1 MLKPT
6 LVGFKHGGFIQLYVK
21 LEIAQRFLFV
31 YPQINGIMKREKWR
45 PDMKSITLNFLLF
58 ANSIFLILYIGLA
71 INDNIAFSA
80 TGTVSLFLSSLML
93 VDITYISSCNVRGNK
108 VISLFCGLLALHSW
122 YILLSA
128 RGDSWASMLF
138 SALSPVIWY
147 VSINFILMFLF
158 QGGGYKFKKAVCIC
172 LTGTCICSLIGLL
185 VSDEIFALFYGIQF
199 LAVGLCFAF
208 IVVFHRKRTA
218 FVIKAEWKCLLFSLV
233 TVIILF
239 LAYYFST
246 MDISGNLSNLGIYL
260 PVLLFSV
267 STHSIIRKEHN
278 SVPLSTVFS
287 RRQRALILLAGTVI
301 CGLSALASD
310 TPLTLFF
317 LMLDAM
323 FVFVYACNITLDFNL
338 RHGKSAM
345 ISESKYHAAL
355 EQLRQEEQL
364 NLEFA
369 NFLHDDILQDLL
381 SIKNMMKK
389 ADRPDIRKII
399 TENLDNMN
407 TYIRERMQDYRPTML
422 PKLTAKENY
431 QNLLEYISQSFPHRN
446 IRITFE
452 CPDSLFLAAPYDIFV
467 YRLLKELVTNV
478 YKHSSGKKAWITLTQ
493 DKGIIMLRIKD
504 NGTADAETL
513 SSADL
518 SKHSGLSLITERV
531 DNMGG
536 SVKITNNF
544 PCGVCIQITLPMKG
558 DVSYQY
564 FISR

>member
-1 MLKPT
+1 MK
-6 LVGFKHGGFIQLYVK
+6 KHMI
-21 LEIAQRFLFV
+21 
-31 YPQINGIMKREKWR
+31 
-45 PDMKSITLNFLLF
+45 LNLLLF
-58 ANSIFLILYIGLA
+58 ANSILLIMYMGLN
-71 INDNIAFSA
+71 INRNTAFNA
-80 TGTVSLFLSSLML
+80 TGAVSLFLSSLML
-93 VDITYISSCNVRGNK
+93 IDITYISSCNVRGNK

-128 RGDSWASMLF
+128 WSDAPAGMVF

-158 QGGGYKFKKAVCIC
+158 QGRGYKFKKSVSIC

-185 VSDEIFALFYGIQF
+185 MSDEIFALFYGIQF
-199 LAVGLCFAF
+199 LTGWLCFVF
-208 IVVFHRKRTA
+208 IVVFHRKRIA
-218 FVIKAEWKCLLFSLV
+218 FVIKAEWKCILFSLV

-246 MDISGNLSNLGIYL
+246 MGVRGNLSNFGIYL
-260 PVLLFSV
+260 PVLLFSM
-267 STHSIIRKEHN
+267 STHSIIRKEHS

-287 RRQRALILLAGTVI
+287 RCQRALILLAGTVI
-301 CGLSALASD
+301 CVLSAFASG
-310 TPLTLFF
+310 TPLLLFF

-323 FVFVYACNITLDFNL
+323 FVVVYACNIALDFNL
-338 RHGKSAM
+338 RHGKSA
-345 ISESKYHAAL
+345 ISRESKYHAAL
-355 EQLRQEEQL
+355 EQLQQEEQL

-369 NFLHDDILQDLL
+369 NFLHDDILQDLI

-389 ADRPDIRKII
+389 ANHPDIQKII
-399 TENLDNMN
+399 METLDNMN
-407 TYIRERMQDYRPTML
+407 TYIRERMQDYRPAML
-422 PKLTAKENY
+422 PRLTVKENY
-431 QNLLEYISQSFPHRN
+431 QSLLEYVSQSFPHRN

-478 YKHSSGKKAWITLTQ
+478 YKHSSGEKAWLTLTQ
-493 DKGIIMLRIKD
+493 DNGIIMLRIKD

-518 SKHSGLSLITERV
+518 SKHRGLSLITEHV
-531 DNMGG
+531 NNMGG
-536 SVKITNNF
+536 SVKITDNF

>member
-1 MLKPT
+1 M
-6 LVGFKHGGFIQLYVK
+6 KH
-21 LEIAQRFLFV
+21 
-31 YPQINGIMKREKWR
+31 
-45 PDMKSITLNFLLF
+45 ITLNLLLF
-58 ANSIFLILYIGLA
+58 ANSILLIMYMGLT
-71 INDNIAFSA
+71 INRNTAFNA

-93 VDITYISSCNVRGNK
+93 IDITYISSCNVRGNK
-108 VISLFCGLLALHSW
+108 VISLFCSLLALHSW

-128 RGDSWASMLF
+128 RGDAQANMFF

-158 QGGGYKFKKAVCIC
+158 QGGGYKFKKAVSIC

-185 VSDEIFALFYGIQF
+185 VSNETFALFYGIQF
-199 LAVGLCFAF
+199 LAGWLCFVF
-208 IVVFHRKRTA
+208 IIVFHRKRTA
-218 FVIKAEWKCLLFSLV
+218 FVIKAEWKCILFSLV

-239 LAYYFST
+239 LAYYLST
-246 MDISGNLSNLGIYL
+246 MGISGHLSNFGIYL
-260 PVLLFSV
+260 PVLLFSM
-267 STHSIIRKEHN
+267 SIHSIILKEH
-278 SVPLSTVFS
+278 SSFPLSTVFS
-287 RRQRALILLAGTVI
+287 RCQQALILLSGAVI
-301 CGLSALASD
+301 CGLSALASG
-310 TPLTLFF
+310 PSLSLFF

-323 FVFVYACNITLDFNL
+323 FVFVYACNIALDFNL
-338 RHGKSAM
+338 RHGKSA
-345 ISESKYHAAL
+345 IVRESKYHAAL
-355 EQLRQEEQL
+355 KQLQQEEQL

-389 ADRPDIRKII
+389 AGQPDIQKII
-399 TENLDNMN
+399 AETLDNMN
-407 TYIRERMQDYRPTML
+407 TYIRERMQDYRPAML
-422 PKLTAKENY
+422 PKLTVKENY

-467 YRLLKELVTNV
+467 YRLLKELVTNI
-478 YKHSSGKKAWITLTQ
+478 YKHSEGKEAWITLTQ
-493 DKGIIMLRIKD
+493 GNGIIVLCIKD
-504 NGTADAETL
+504 NGTADADTL

-518 SKHSGLSLITERV
+518 SKHRGLALITERV
-531 DNMGG
+531 NNMEG

-544 PCGVCIQITLPMKG
+544 PHGVCIQITLPMKG